1 MKDLNNKVIVVAG
14 GTGGIGSA
22 TCRLL
27 AAQGAI
33 IIVVNRKNGRFEG
46 LMSELEAVSPNSL
59 SIETDLCSPGA
70 WNELIDKV
78 LLKFHRIDVLVNCI
92 GTIVPGTLER
102 LQERDIQNMIQS
114 NFVNTVNGAKAVI
127 PVMRRQGYGH
137 IINVGSLGGIV
148 PMPFEAVYSA
158 TKFAVRGLSLSL
170 SEELKDLGL
179 FVSVI
184 SCGPVRT
191 KMLDLEAQDE
201 RSTTAFVLKPLEPAK
216 VAKAILKLIKRPQR
230 EVVLPKM
237 TGKLAILFSLFPGC
251 GGGLFPFV
259 NIIGRKRQKI
269 YRRFMS
275 PEIPAGMEN

>member
-1 MKDLNNKVIVVAG
+1 MKNLKNKVIVVAG

-27 AAQGAI
+27 AARGAT
-33 IIVVNRKNGRFEG
+33 IIVANRKNGRFEA
-46 LMSELEAVSPNSL
+46 LIRDLRTLNCNSL
-59 SIETDLCSPGA
+59 SIETDLCSLEA
-70 WNELIDKV
+70 WNELIENI
-78 LLKFHRIDVLVNCI
+78 LLKFNRIDVLVNCI
-92 GTIVPGTLER
+92 GSIVPGTLER
-102 LQERDIQNMIQS
+102 LHESDVQNMIQS

-127 PVMRRQGYGH
+127 PVMRQQGYGH

-201 RSTTAFVLKPLEPAK
+201 RSTTAFILKPIEPVE
-216 VAKAILKLIKRPQR
+216 VAKAILNVIYHPQR
-230 EVVLPKM
+230 EVILPKM
-237 TGKLAILFSLFPGC
+237 TGKLAILLNLFPKCSGA
-251 GGGLFPFV
+251 LFPF
-259 NIIGRKRQKI
+259 IDILGRKRQKI
-269 YRRFMS
+269 YRRS
-275 PEIPAGMEN
+275 LNSGIPVGIEN